1 MELTKNQKE
10 FIEEKYDSMD
20 PRNVEFEDMVIF
32 IVDELLDENI
42 VDISGDDDG
51 DSHEDLYNTVWE
63 HLEFY
68 VG

>member
-51 DSHEDLYNTVWE
+51 DSHEYLYNTVWE

>member
-42 VDISGDDDG
+42 VDISGDEDG
-51 DSHEDLYNTVWE
+51 DAHEDLYNTVWE

-68 VG
+68 IG

>member
-1 MELTKNQKE
+1 MELAKNQKE

-42 VDISGDDDG
+42 VDISGDEDG
-51 DSHEDLYNTVWE
+51 DAHEDLYNTVWE

-68 VG
+68 IG

>member
-32 IVDELLDENI
+32 IVEELLDDNI
-42 VDISGDDDG
+42 VDISGDEDG
-51 DSHEDLYNTVWE
+51 DAHEDLYNTVWE

-68 VG
+68 IG

>member
-20 PRNVEFEDMVIF
+20 PRNIEFEEMVSL
-32 IVDELLDENI
+32 IVDDLLDENI
-42 VDISGDDDG
+42 VDISEDDDG
-51 DSHEDLYNTVWE
+51 DAHEDLYNTVWE

-68 VG
+68 LR

>member
-42 VDISGDDDG
+42 VDISGDEDG
-51 DSHEDLYNTVWE
+51 DAHEDLYNTVWN

-68 VG
+68 TG

>member
-32 IVDELLDENI
+32 IVDELLDDNI
-42 VDISGDDDG
+42 VDISGDEDG
-51 DSHEDLYNTVWE
+51 DAHEDLYNTVWE

-68 VG
+68 IG

>member
-20 PRNVEFEDMVIF
+20 PRNVEFEDMVTF
-32 IVDELLDENI
+32 IVDGLLDENI
-42 VDISGDDDG
+42 VDISGDEDG
-51 DSHEDLYNTVWE
+51 DAHEDLYNTVWE

-68 VG
+68 IG

>member
-20 PRNVEFEDMVIF
+20 PKNFEFEDVVIF
-32 IVDELLDENI
+32 ISDELLDDNI
-42 VDISGDDDG
+42 VDISGDEDG
-51 DSHEDLYNTVWE
+51 DAHEDLYNSVWE

-68 VG
+68 TR

>member
-1 MELTKNQKE
+1 MELTKKQKE

-20 PRNVEFEDMVIF
+20 PRNVEFEDMVTF
-32 IVDELLDENI
+32 IVDELLDDNI

-51 DSHEDLYNTVWE
+51 DAHEDLYNTVWE

-68 VG
+68 LK